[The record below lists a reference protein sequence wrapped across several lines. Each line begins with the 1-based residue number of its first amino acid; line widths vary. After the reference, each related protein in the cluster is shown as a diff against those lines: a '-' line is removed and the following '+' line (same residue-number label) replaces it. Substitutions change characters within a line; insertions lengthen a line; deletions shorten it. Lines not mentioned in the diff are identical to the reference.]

1 MKFKRQKDPQGKKES
16 FGTNSPPNG
25 LTVNGDIPLMM
36 TLTPSTPCDPTGGPP
51 MAFPP
56 AEEPIHSAQLHP
68 YSTPSSSP
76 GTPSQI
82 SSSLKNN
89 PDNNNNGYFIHNVH
103 PHSHNKSPSSNPG
116 MPSSTMIE
124 IERILKQDEAIEKDF
139 TPPRQAMNND
149 ESDFD
154 WDEDVNFDNGQGH
167 KKKKNMSPSKWRRLS
182 PFLRM
187 VIMMLVV
194 APIVALPAILTRVFL
209 HVDSKPEAPALDA
222 SDVIK
227 SQYQFDLATYTK
239 EKVRRDTIV
248 LAFTWLA
255 FMWCI
260 VCVTNWGVDII
271 PVVIVR
277 LTSLFTSSR
286 LETTKSRLLI
296 FVATKKYMKWLFAAC
311 WATGSFAFLST
322 VIHPIIHEQ
331 TWQPIIIK
339 VLAAI
344 IAGCMLVFVEKM
356 LLQIISKNF
365 HQTAYADR
373 IKENKYALQVLDRL
387 GTSKKLNKKRPGHS
401 RNNTADNADYMAPFG
416 AGYRSRQGS
425 RAGSID
431 QGETLI
437 LTDPVTANNTP
448 LGTPTEYNTR
458 NSFMVPP
465 PSVRRV
471 QRDSK
476 GKSNDIFKGINR
488 KLQGITMADS
498 TPAKD
503 INSTA
508 NAKRLAKTLFY
519 NLQCNGDDLVVED
532 FFPYFDTEE
541 DAKEA
546 FAIFDKDGNGD
557 ISKREIKEKIFYI
570 YKERKD
576 LHTSLRDLSQAVG
589 KLDIIFLTI
598 VTVVWL
604 LIILS
609 IFGTSVV
616 QNMLSIGSFL
626 VALSFVFGN
635 SLKTL
640 FENIVFLFIT
650 HPYDSGDLCNIEG
663 TDMYVREVGLNSTM
677 FVTWDGK
684 RMYYPNNVLSQKPI
698 HNVRRSPNMSEKIV
712 LNVDC
717 YTPQS
722 KILELRAR
730 MRDYLAK
737 ESKEFLPDMEIQ
749 IQEMDVKLK
758 ISMVIEHKGNWQD
771 SGRRWSRRTKFNFAL
786 KEAVEEIGIKYF
798 ALPQRLEL
806 VHPDSLDSTVPE
818 KRHDSMDHELVP
830 NSPLRNYSR
839 EDVARLYRRK
849 TNMRPQGE

>member
-1 MKFKRQKDPQGKKES
+1 
-16 FGTNSPPNG
+16 
-25 LTVNGDIPLMM
+25 MM
-36 TLTPSTPCDPTGGPP
+36 TFTPSSPCDPSGGPP
-51 MAFPP
+51 MSFPP
-56 AEEPIHSAQLHP
+56 AEDIHSTQLHL
-68 YSTPSSSP
+68 YSTPVSP
-76 GTPSQI
+76 GPYTFSTSSTRSNTANSNTPS
-82 SSSLKNN
+82 L
-89 PDNNNNGYFIHNVH
+89 PA
-103 PHSHNKSPSSNPG
+103 
-116 MPSSTMIE
+116 STMIE
-124 IERILKQDEAIEKDF
+124 IERILKQDQAIQNDF
-139 TPPRQAMNND
+139 TPPRQAMNSD

-154 WDEDVNFDNGQGH
+154 WEEDINIDENGQVRW
-167 KKKKNMSPSKWRRLS
+167 KKHRVRSKWRKLS

-187 VIMMLVV
+187 VLMMLLVT
-194 APIVALPAILTRVFL
+194 PFIALPAILTEMLWDIPDINGANTQEQV
-209 HVDSKPEAPALDA
+209 K
-222 SDVIK
+222 K
-227 SQYQFDLATYTK
+227 
-239 EKVRRDTIV
+239 DTIV
-248 LAFTWLA
+248 LFFTWLA

-260 VCVTNWGVDII
+260 ICITNWGVDII

-277 LTSLFTSSR
+277 FTSVFSGVK
-286 LETTKSRLLI
+286 LETIKSRLLI
-296 FVATKKYMKWLFAAC
+296 FVATKKYIKWLFAAC
-311 WATGSFAFLST
+311 WATGSFAFLAH
-322 VIHPIIHEQ
+322 VVHPLVDNQYWRTIIV
-331 TWQPIIIK
+331 K
-339 VLAAI
+339 VLAAL
-344 IAGCMLVFVEKM
+344 IAGSGLVLVEKV

-373 IKENKYALQVLDRL
+373 IKENKYALAVLDKL
-387 GTSKKLNKKRPGHS
+387 GTSKKVAKKTRPTHS
-401 RNNTADNADYMAPFG
+401 RNNTAENADYMTPFP
-416 AGYRSRQGS
+416 GYRSRQQS
-425 RAGSID
+425 RSPSMENS
-431 QGETLI
+431 ETI
-437 LTDPVTANNTP
+437 HLTEANTSANNSP
-448 LGTPTEYNTR
+448 LPTPTEHGVKSSR
-458 NSFMVPP
+458 HSSMLP
-465 PSVRRV
+465 RRA

-476 GKSNDIFKGINR
+476 GAKNDIFKGVSR
-488 KLQGITMADS
+488 TLQGIAMADS

-503 INSTA
+503 INSTD

-519 NLQCNGDDLVVED
+519 NLQGNGDELVVDD
-532 FFPYFDTEE
+532 FYPYFEAEE
-541 DAKEA
+541 EAREA

-557 ISKREIKEKIFYI
+557 ISKREMKEKIFYI

-640 FENIVFLFIT
+640 FENIIFLFIT
-650 HPYDSGDLCNIEG
+650 HPYDSGDLCNIDG

-698 HNVRRSPNMSEKIV
+698 HNVRRSPNMSEKIT

-717 YTPQS
+717 YTPQA
-722 KILELRAR
+722 KIFELRAR
-730 MRDYLAK
+730 MRDFLAR

-749 IQEMDVKLK
+749 IQEMDAKLK

-786 KEAVEEIGIKYF
+786 KEAVEEIGIKYY

-806 VHPDSLDSTVPE
+806 VNKEGFGGGDSDEVGNADQDTLG
-818 KRHDSMDHELVP
+818 P
-830 NSPLRNYSR
+830 NSPLRQYPP
-839 EDVARLYRRK
+839 DHVARLFRR
-849 TNMRPQGE
+849 TTINRPQGE

>member
-1 MKFKRQKDPQGKKES
+1 
-16 FGTNSPPNG
+16 
-25 LTVNGDIPLMM
+25 MM
-36 TLTPSTPCDPTGGPP
+36 TFTPSSPCDPSGGPP
-51 MAFPP
+51 MSFPP
-56 AEEPIHSAQLHP
+56 AEEIHSAQLHP
-68 YSTPSSSP
+68 YSTPASP
-76 GTPSQI
+76 GPYTFSTSTTRSNTANSNTPS
-82 SSSLKNN
+82 L
-89 PDNNNNGYFIHNVH
+89 PA
-103 PHSHNKSPSSNPG
+103 
-116 MPSSTMIE
+116 STMIE
-124 IERILKQDEAIEKDF
+124 IERILKQDQAIQNDF
-139 TPPRQAMNND
+139 TPPRQAMNSD

-154 WDEDVNFDNGQGH
+154 WEEDINIDENGQVRR
-167 KKKKNMSPSKWRRLS
+167 KKDRVRSKWRKLS

-187 VIMMLVV
+187 ILMMLLVT
-194 APIVALPAILTRVFL
+194 PFIALPAILTEML
-209 HVDSKPEAPALDA
+209 WDIPDVDGVNIQDH
-222 SDVIK
+222 IK
-227 SQYQFDLATYTK
+227 KDS
-239 EKVRRDTIV
+239 IV
-248 LAFTWLA
+248 LFFTWLA

-260 VCVTNWGVDII
+260 ICITNWGVDII

-277 LTSLFTSSR
+277 FTSVFSGVK
-286 LETTKSRLLI
+286 LETIKSRLLI
-296 FVATKKYMKWLFAAC
+296 FVATKKYIKWLFAAC
-311 WATGSFAFLST
+311 WATGSFAFLAH
-322 VIHPIIHEQ
+322 VIHPLVGNQYWRTIIV
-331 TWQPIIIK
+331 K
-339 VLAAI
+339 VLAAV
-344 IAGCMLVFVEKM
+344 IAGSGLVLVEKV

-373 IKENKYALQVLDRL
+373 IKENKYALAVLDKL
-387 GTSKKLNKKRPGHS
+387 GTSKKVAKKTRPTHS
-401 RNNTADNADYMAPFG
+401 RNNTAENADYMTPFP
-416 AGYRSRQGS
+416 GYRSRQQS
-425 RAGSID
+425 RSPSMEHS
-431 QGETLI
+431 ETI
-437 LTDPVTANNTP
+437 HLTEANTSANNSP
-448 LGTPTEYNTR
+448 LPTPTEHGIS
-458 NSFMVPP
+458 NSRHSSMLP
-465 PSVRRV
+465 RRV

-476 GKSNDIFKGINR
+476 GAKNDIFKGVSR
-488 KLQGITMADS
+488 TLQGIAMADS

-503 INSTA
+503 INSTD

-519 NLQCNGDDLVVED
+519 NLQGSGDELVVED
-532 FFPYFDTEE
+532 FYPYFETEE
-541 DAKEA
+541 EAREA

-557 ISKREIKEKIFYI
+557 ISKREMKEKIFYV

-650 HPYDSGDLCNIEG
+650 HPYDSGDLCNIDG

-698 HNVRRSPNMSEKIV
+698 HNVRRSPNMSEKIT

-717 YTPQS
+717 YTPQA
-722 KILELRAR
+722 KIFELRAR
-730 MRDYLAK
+730 MRDFLAR

-749 IQEMDVKLK
+749 IQEMDAKLK

-786 KEAVEEIGIKYF
+786 KEAVEEIGIKYY

-806 VHPDSLDSTVPE
+806 VNKESLSGGDSDEVGHTDQDTLG
-818 KRHDSMDHELVP
+818 P
-830 NSPLRNYSR
+830 NSPLRQYPP
-839 EDVARLYRRK
+839 DHVARLFRRP
-849 TNMRPQGE
+849 TINRPQGE

>member
-1 MKFKRQKDPQGKKES
+1 MKFKRQKDSQARKEY
-16 FGTNSPPNG
+16 GIDNPNID
-25 LTVNGDIPLMM
+25 VSADIPLTM
-36 TLTPSTPCDPTGGPP
+36 TFTPSTPNDPSGGPP
-51 MAFPP
+51 MTFPP
-56 AEEPIHSAQLHP
+56 AEEPIFPAQLHP
-68 YSTPSSSP
+68 YSTPTPTRPSLINPFSSSNNSSP
-76 GTPSQI
+76 TSTKNGHTPNQDTRNRSYSTA
-82 SSSLKNN
+82 SS
-89 PDNNNNGYFIHNVH
+89 H
-103 PHSHNKSPSSNPG
+103 PK
-116 MPSSTMIE
+116 STMIE
-124 IERILKQDEAIEKDF
+124 IERILKQDEAIERDF
-139 TPPRQAMNND
+139 TPPRQAMNSD

-154 WDEDVNFDNGQGH
+154 WDEDINIDDNGQVRNR
-167 KKKKNMSPSKWRRLS
+167 KKDRTRSKWRRLS

-187 VIMMLVV
+187 LILMLLV
-194 APIVALPAILTRVFL
+194 APIVALPAILTRIFL
-209 HVDSKPEAPALDA
+209 KVVDKPDEPDGSAAMD
-222 SDVIK
+222 
-227 SQYQFDLATYTK
+227 QYVM
-239 EKVRRDTIV
+239 EKIRRDTIV
-248 LAFTWLA
+248 LVFTWLA
-255 FMWCI
+255 VMWCV

-277 LTSLFTSSR
+277 LTSLVASNR
-286 LETTKSRLLI
+286 LETVKSRLLI
-296 FVATKKYMKWLFAAC
+296 FVATKKYLKWLFASC
-311 WATGSFAFLST
+311 WATGSFAILST
-322 VIHPIIHEQ
+322 IIHPIIKQ
-331 TWQPIIIK
+331 KASWQPVLIK
-339 VLAAI
+339 VLCAFV
-344 IAGCMLVFVEKM
+344 AGFGLIFVEKV

-387 GTSKKLNKKRPGHS
+387 GTSKKISKKIRPTHS
-401 RNNTADNADYMAPFG
+401 RNSTAENGDFAMAFG
-416 AGYRSRQGS
+416 AGYRSRQAS
-425 RAGSID
+425 RSHSLDNSNGDTVHLTEPSSIN
-431 QGETLI
+431 T
-437 LTDPVTANNTP
+437 TP
-448 LGTPTEYNTR
+448 LGTPTEHPGRASMGIAPQQRKN
-458 NSFMVPP
+458 
-465 PSVRRV
+465 

-476 GKSNDIFKGINR
+476 GAKPNDIFKGINR
-488 KLQGITMADS
+488 TLHGIAMADS

-503 INSTA
+503 INSTD

-519 NLQCNGDDLVVED
+519 NLQGNGDELVVQD
-532 FFPYFDTEE
+532 FYPYFDTEE
-541 DAKEA
+541 ASQKA

-557 ISKREIKEKIFYI
+557 ISKREMKEKIFYV

-650 HPYDSGDLCNIEG
+650 HPYDSGDLCNIDG
-663 TDMYVREVGLNSTM
+663 TDMFVREVGLNSTM

-730 MRDYLAK
+730 MRDFLAK

-771 SGRRWSRRTKFNFAL
+771 SGRRWARRTKFNFAL
-786 KEAVEEIGIKYF
+786 KEAVEDIGIKYY
-798 ALPQRLEL
+798 ALPQRLE
-806 VHPDSLDSTVPE
+806 VVRHEMHDSTADLVD
-818 KRHDSMDHELVP
+818 HDTLGS
-830 NSPLRNYSR
+830 NSPMKDYSPD
-839 EDVARLYRRK
+839 EVARLYKRK
-849 TNMRPQGE
+849 TINRPQGE

>member
-1 MKFKRQKDPQGKKES
+1 MGKFIRTNRQK
-16 FGTNSPPNG
+16 
-25 LTVNGDIPLMM
+25 LTTLAIPLTM
-36 TLTPSTPCDPTGGPP
+36 TLTPSSPCDPAGGPP
-51 MAFPP
+51 MCFPP
-56 AEEPIHSAQLHP
+56 AEDPLEPRQLHP
-68 YSTPSSSP
+68 YSTLTSAPT
-76 GTPSQI
+76 TPQRAF
-82 SSSLKNN
+82 NA
-89 PDNNNNGYFIHNVH
+89 NNGQNISFETHSFSSRSATP
-103 PHSHNKSPSSNPG
+103 PHQSA
-116 MPSSTMIE
+116 TTIE
-124 IERILKQDEAIEKDF
+124 IDRILKQDEAIEKDF
-139 TPPRQAMNND
+139 TPPRQAMNSD

-154 WDEDVNFDNGQGH
+154 WDEDINIENDSEAR
-167 KKKKNMSPSKWRRLS
+167 KKIDKARSKWRRLS
-182 PFLRM
+182 PFIRM
-187 VIMMLVV
+187 VILMLMV
-194 APIVALPAILTRVFL
+194 APILAIPAVMTRFFYRVPT
-209 HVDSKPEAPALDA
+209 KPADESTPSPELDA
-222 SDVIK
+222 YD
-227 SQYQFDLATYTK
+227 K
-239 EKVRRDTIV
+239 EKVRKDSIV
-248 LAFTWLA
+248 LFFTWLA
-255 FMWCI
+255 FMWCV

-271 PVVIVR
+271 PAFIVR
-277 LTSLFTSSR
+277 LTSLVTSHR
-286 LETTKSRLLI
+286 LETVKSRLLI
-296 FVATKKYMKWLFAAC
+296 FVATKKYVKWLFAAC
-311 WATGSFAFLST
+311 WGIGSFSLLSS
-322 VIHPIIHEQ
+322 VIHPIIARQ
-331 TWQPIIIK
+331 YWQSIILK
-339 VLAAI
+339 VLGAM
-344 IAGCMLVFVEKM
+344 IAGSGLLLVEKV

-373 IKENKYALQVLDRL
+373 IKANKYAIQVLDRL
-387 GTSKKLNKKRPGHS
+387 GASKKINKKMRPTHS
-401 RNNTADNADYMAPFG
+401 RNNTADNGDYMSPFG
-416 AGYRSRQGS
+416 AGYRSRQQS
-425 RAGSID
+425 RSHSFENSDTIRLTEAGS
-431 QGETLI
+431 
-437 LTDPVTANNTP
+437 ANSTP
-448 LGTPTEYNTR
+448 IGTPTEYG
-458 NSFMVPP
+458 NSRMSTLVNPP
-465 PSVRRV
+465 ARKE

-488 KLQGITMADS
+488 TLQGIAMADS
-498 TPAKD
+498 TPMKD
-503 INSTA
+503 INSTS
-508 NAKRLAKTLFY
+508 NAKRIAKTLFY
-519 NLQCNGDDLVVED
+519 NLQGSGDELVVED
-532 FFPYFDTEE
+532 FYPYFETEG

-557 ISKREIKEKIFYI
+557 ISKREMKEKIFYI

-635 SLKTL
+635 SVKTL

-650 HPYDSGDLCNIEG
+650 HPYDSGDLCNIDG

-722 KILELRAR
+722 KIFELRAR
-730 MRDYLAK
+730 MRDFLAK

-771 SGRRWSRRTKFNFAL
+771 SGRRWARRTKFNFAL
-786 KEAVEEIGIKYF
+786 KEAVEDIGIRYY
-798 ALPQRLEL
+798 ALPQRLEV
-806 VHPDSLDSTVPE
+806 VHRDQLEQEQQKELEQDSL
-818 KRHDSMDHELVP
+818 L
-830 NSPLRNYSR
+830 SPKSPSRNFTA
-839 EDVARLYRRK
+839 EDVNRIYRRK

>member
-1 MKFKRQKDPQGKKES
+1 MGKS
-16 FGTNSPPNG
+16 TRANG
-25 LTVNGDIPLMM
+25 QRLSTLDIPLTM
-36 TLTPSTPCDPTGGPP
+36 TFTPSTPNDPSGGPP
-51 MAFPP
+51 MVFPP
-56 AEEPIHSAQLHP
+56 AEDPIYPAQLHP
-68 YSTPSSSP
+68 YSTPTPTRPSLINAFSSS
-76 GTPSQI
+76 S
-82 SSSLKNN
+82 
-89 PDNNNNGYFIHNVH
+89 NNGSPTSTKYEHIPNQDTRNRSYSTASSH
-103 PHSHNKSPSSNPG
+103 PK
-116 MPSSTMIE
+116 STMIE
-124 IERILKQDEAIEKDF
+124 IERILKQDEAIERDF
-139 TPPRQAMNND
+139 TPPRQAMNSD
-149 ESDFD
+149 EEDFD
-154 WDEDVNFDNGQGH
+154 WDEDINIDDHGQVQNR
-167 KKKKNMSPSKWRRLS
+167 KKDRARSKWRRLS

-187 VIMMLVV
+187 LILMLLV
-194 APIVALPAILTRVFL
+194 APIVALPAILTRIFL
-209 HVDSKPEAPALDA
+209 KVVDKPDEPDGSDA
-222 SDVIK
+222 MN
-227 SQYQFDLATYTK
+227 QYDM
-239 EKVRRDTIV
+239 EKIRRDSIV
-248 LAFTWLA
+248 LVFTWLA
-255 FMWCI
+255 VMWCV

-277 LTSLFTSSR
+277 LTSLVASNK
-286 LETTKSRLLI
+286 LETVKSRLLI
-296 FVATKKYMKWLFAAC
+296 FVGTKKYLKWLFATC
-311 WATGSFAFLST
+311 WATGSFAILST
-322 VIHPIIHEQ
+322 IIHPIIKEKAS
-331 TWQPIIIK
+331 WQPIIIK
-339 VLAAI
+339 VLCAFV
-344 IAGCMLVFVEKM
+344 AGSGLIFVEKV

-373 IKENKYALQVLDRL
+373 IKDNKYALQVLDRL
-387 GTSKKLNKKRPGHS
+387 GTSKKISKKIRPTHS
-401 RNNTADNADYMAPFG
+401 RNSTAENGDFAMAFG
-416 AGYRSRQGS
+416 AGYRSRQAS
-425 RAGSID
+425 RSHSLDNSNGDTFHLAEPSSI
-431 QGETLI
+431 T
-437 LTDPVTANNTP
+437 TTP
-448 LGTPTEYNTR
+448 LATPTEYSGRASMGIAPQQRKN
-458 NSFMVPP
+458 
-465 PSVRRV
+465 

-476 GKSNDIFKGINR
+476 GAKPNDIFKGINR
-488 KLQGITMADS
+488 TLQGIAMADS

-503 INSTA
+503 INSTH

-519 NLQCNGDDLVVED
+519 NLQGNGDELVVQD
-532 FFPYFDTEE
+532 FYPYFDTEE
-541 DAKEA
+541 DSQKA
-546 FAIFDKDGNGD
+546 FSMFDKDGNGD

-650 HPYDSGDLCNIEG
+650 HPYDSGDLCNIDG
-663 TDMYVREVGLNSTM
+663 NDMYVREVGLNSTM

-717 YTPQS
+717 YTPQN

-771 SGRRWSRRTKFNFAL
+771 SGRRWARRTKFNFAL
-786 KEAVEEIGIKYF
+786 KEAVEDIGIKYF
-798 ALPQRLEL
+798 ALPQRLE
-806 VHPDSLDSTVPE
+806 VVRREMHEWTA
-818 KRHDSMDHELVP
+818 DHTDNDTLGS
-830 NSPLRNYSR
+830 NSPKKNYSPD
-839 EDVARLYRRK
+839 EVVRLYKRK
-849 TNMRPQGE
+849 TINRPEGE

>member
-1 MKFKRQKDPQGKKES
+1 
-16 FGTNSPPNG
+16 
-25 LTVNGDIPLMM
+25 M
-36 TLTPSTPCDPTGGPP
+36 TFTPSTPNDPSGGPP
-51 MAFPP
+51 MTFPP
-56 AEEPIHSAQLHP
+56 AEDPIYPAQLHP
-68 YSTPSSSP
+68 YTTPTSARPSLTNLFNNSGSSP
-76 GTPSQI
+76 INPKNGNSPNQDTRNRSYSAT
-82 SSSLKNN
+82 SS
-89 PDNNNNGYFIHNVH
+89 H
-103 PHSHNKSPSSNPG
+103 PK
-116 MPSSTMIE
+116 STMIE
-124 IERILKQDEAIEKDF
+124 IERILKQDEAIERDF
-139 TPPRQAMNND
+139 TPPRQAMNSD

-154 WDEDVNFDNGQGH
+154 WDEDINIDDNGQVRNR
-167 KKKKNMSPSKWRRLS
+167 KKDRTRSKWRRLS

-187 VIMMLVV
+187 LILMLLVV
-194 APIVALPAILTRVFL
+194 PIIALPAILTRIFL
-209 HVDSKPEAPALDA
+209 KVVDKPDEPEDSAAMN
-222 SDVIK
+222 
-227 SQYQFDLATYTK
+227 QYET
-239 EKVRRDTIV
+239 EKIRRDTIV
-248 LAFTWLA
+248 LVFTWLA
-255 FMWCI
+255 VMWCV

-277 LTSLFTSSR
+277 LTSLVASNK
-286 LETTKSRLLI
+286 LETVKSRLLI
-296 FVATKKYMKWLFAAC
+296 FVATKKYLKWLFASC
-311 WATGSFAFLST
+311 WATGSFAILST
-322 VIHPIIHEQ
+322 VIHPIIKAKAS
-331 TWQPIIIK
+331 WQPVLIK
-339 VLAAI
+339 VLCAFV
-344 IAGCMLVFVEKM
+344 AGFGLIVVEKV
-356 LLQIISKNF
+356 LLQIISKKF

-387 GTSKKLNKKRPGHS
+387 GTSKKISKKIRPTHS
-401 RNNTADNADYMAPFG
+401 RNSTVENGDFAMAFG
-416 AGYRSRQGS
+416 AGYRSRQAS
-425 RAGSID
+425 RSHSLDNSNGDTIY
-431 QGETLI
+431 
-437 LTDPVTANNTP
+437 LTEPSSVNTTP
-448 LGTPTEYNTR
+448 LGTPTEHPGRVSTAIASPQRR
-458 NSFMVPP
+458 N
-465 PSVRRV
+465 

-476 GKSNDIFKGINR
+476 GAKPNDIFKGINR
-488 KLQGITMADS
+488 TLHGIAMADS

-503 INSTA
+503 INSTD

-519 NLQCNGDDLVVED
+519 NLQGNGDELVVED
-532 FFPYFDTEE
+532 FYPYFDTEE
-541 DAKEA
+541 ASKEA

-557 ISKREIKEKIFYI
+557 ISKREIKEKIFYV

-650 HPYDSGDLCNIEG
+650 HPYDSGDLCNIDG
-663 TDMYVREVGLNSTM
+663 NDMYVREVGLNSTM

-717 YTPQS
+717 YTPQN

-730 MRDYLAK
+730 MRDFLVR

-771 SGRRWSRRTKFNFAL
+771 SGRRWARRTKFNFAL
-786 KEAVEEIGIKYF
+786 KDAVEDIGIKYY
-798 ALPQRLEL
+798 ALPQRLE
-806 VHPDSLDSTVPE
+806 VVSREMHESPLDHAD
-818 KRHDSMDHELVP
+818 HDTLGS
-830 NSPLRNYSR
+830 NSPMKDYSPD
-839 EDVARLYRRK
+839 EIARLYKRK
-849 TNMRPQGE
+849 TINRPQGE

>member
-1 MKFKRQKDPQGKKES
+1 MEKTFCTNLKRRPFS
-16 FGTNSPPNG
+16 
-25 LTVNGDIPLMM
+25 LDIPLTM
-36 TLTPSTPCDPTGGPP
+36 TFTPSSPCDPSGRPP
-51 MAFPP
+51 SSFPP
-56 AEEPIHSAQLHP
+56 AEELIGSDQLHP
-68 YSTPSSSP
+68 YMTPASEPITPYSTYRTSNS
-76 GTPSQI
+76 
-82 SSSLKNN
+82 
-89 PDNNNNGYFIHNVH
+89 
-103 PHSHNKSPSSNPG
+103 KSANSEKHGSDANAL
-116 MPSSTMIE
+116 PSSTMIE
-124 IERILKQDEAIEKDF
+124 IERILKQDQAMEHDF
-139 TPPRQAMNND
+139 TPPRQAMNSD

-154 WDEDVNFDNGQGH
+154 WDEDVNIDDNGQIH
-167 KKKKNMSPSKWRRLS
+167 SKKKDRKARSTWRKLS

-187 VIMMLVV
+187 VIMMITI
-194 APIVALPAILTRVFL
+194 APIVAIPAVLTQIYLSVPPHPAYPPSGATEDTMLQYNQDIAAWEKDQVRKDSIVSVFGC
-209 HVDSKPEAPALDA
+209 
-222 SDVIK
+222 
-227 SQYQFDLATYTK
+227 
-239 EKVRRDTIV
+239 
-248 LAFTWLA
+248 LA

-277 LTSLFTSSR
+277 ITSLVAINR
-286 LETTKSRLLI
+286 LETVKSRLLI
-296 FVATKKYMKWLFAAC
+296 FVATKKYLKWLIAAC
-311 WATGSFAFLST
+311 WATGSFAFLSSIT
-322 VIHPIIHEQ
+322 FPIIKDQ

-339 VLAAI
+339 VLGAI
-344 IAGCMLVFVEKM
+344 VAGCALVLVEKV

-387 GTSKKLNKKRPGHS
+387 GTSKRVNKRVRPTHS
-401 RNNTADNADYMAPFG
+401 RNNTADNADYMSPFG
-416 AGYRSRQGS
+416 LGYRSRQQS
-425 RAGSID
+425 RSHSLD
-431 QGETLI
+431 NTETLHLNDLI
-437 LTDPVTANNTP
+437 GSSNTTP
-448 LGTPTEYNTR
+448 LGTPTEH
-458 NSFMVPP
+458 NSRGSAA
-465 PSVRRV
+465 PSVRRM
-471 QRDSK
+471 QRDSR
-476 GKSNDIFKGINR
+476 GPRHNDIFKGINR
-488 KLQGITMADS
+488 TLQGIAMADD

-503 INSTA
+503 INSTE

-519 NLQCNGDDLVVED
+519 NLQGNGEDLVVED
-532 FFPYFDTEE
+532 FYPYFDTEE

-546 FAIFDKDGNGD
+546 FMIFDKDGNGD
-557 ISKREIKEKIFYI
+557 ISKREMKEKIFYV

-598 VTVVWL
+598 VTVVWI

-650 HPYDSGDLCNIEG
+650 HPYDSGDLCSIDG
-663 TDMYVREVGLNSTM
+663 YDMYVREVGLNSTM

-684 RMYYPNNVLSQKPI
+684 RMYFPNNILSQKAI

-717 YTPQS
+717 YTPQV

-730 MRDYLAK
+730 MRDFLAK
-737 ESKEFLPDMEIQ
+737 ESKEFAPDMEIQ

-771 SGRRWSRRTKFNFAL
+771 SGRRWARRTKFNFAL
-786 KEAVEEIGIKYF
+786 KEAVEDIGIKYY
-798 ALPQRLEL
+798 ALPQRLEITNRDL
-806 VHPDSLDSTVPE
+806 HDENYDQADQATLGSNSSRQYSSTE
-818 KRHDSMDHELVP
+818 EM
-830 NSPLRNYSR
+830 
-839 EDVARLYRRK
+839 ARPYRRR
-849 TNMRPQGE
+849 THRPQGD